1 MAHFVIFFLMF
12 LAAYS
17 IGVFITSYDKSVCAF
32 TNKIGIFALIIVL
45 SDGLVEIYKEKGSSS
60 LSRDKPSISN
70 EQLESILDFIKNDN

>member
-1 MAHFVIFFLMF
+1 MF

-17 IGVFITSYDKSVCAF
+17 IGFFITSYDKSVCAF
-32 TNKIGIFALIIVL
+32 TNKIGVFALIIVL
-45 SDGLVEIYKEKGSSS
+45 SDGLVEICKEKGSS